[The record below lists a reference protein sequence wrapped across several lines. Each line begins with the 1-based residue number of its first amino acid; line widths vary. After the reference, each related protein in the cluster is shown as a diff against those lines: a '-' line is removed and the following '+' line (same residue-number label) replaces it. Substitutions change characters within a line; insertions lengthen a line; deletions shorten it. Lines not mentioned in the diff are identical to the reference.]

1 MKNNFKYIIKDNLNT
16 YIKMVDSE
24 KEVYQV
30 LNKMSKQFKDTFS
43 TFGGSLDG
51 SPTYEDNAVFSIP
64 YNMQPNYKNEKYI
77 KFYFFKF
84 DIETNQIVKLY

>member
-30 LNKMSKQFKDTFS
+30 LNKMSEQFKDTFS

-51 SPTYEDNAVFSIP
+51 SITYEDSAVYSIP
-64 YNMQPNYKNEKYI
+64 YDMKPNYNNEKYI

>member
-24 KEVYQV
+24 KEVYEV

-51 SPTYEDNAVFSIP
+51 SPIYEDSAVYRIP
-64 YNMQPNYKNEKYI
+64 YDMKPNYNNENHI

-84 DIETNQIVKLY
+84 DIGTNQIVKLY